1 MLAPARHDGPDGPV
15 VAYVRPHD
23 VEVTRRLDGHASW
36 PARVRQVVP
45 LGGLVRLEV
54 LLRDGA
60 EIRAQISRE
69 RRSELDIQVGDEIYV
84 VPRQWKVFGDRAANA

>member
-15 VAYVRPHD
+15 VVYVRPHD
-23 VEVTRRLDGHASW
+23 FEVTHRLNGRTSW
-36 PARVRQVVP
+36 PARVRQVVS
-45 LGGLVRLEV
+45 LGGLVWLDV

-60 EIRAQISRE
+60 EIRAQVSRE